1 MVVDGGIIVVI
12 QPIQMADTT
21 GVDTTP
27 QKWQNMEQMMELYG
41 WIGKDPGIHSKK
53 RAWSWDQFPSLSHN
67 DYLNK

>member
-1 MVVDGGIIVVI
+1 MVVAGGIIVVI

-41 WIGKDPGIHSKK
+41 
-53 RAWSWDQFPSLSHN
+53 
-67 DYLNK
+67 